1 MSDNKQNYL
10 DLLKHLNEFNN
21 MYSQFIQC
29 EYINI
34 NKNMPTP
41 LPTGYTNLI
50 DGKNAKCNTVPITK
64 DKLITK
70 YKNIIDLINV
80 IEKNNIPKPTTTILP
95 SVNSLQNKER
105 NIMKMRQDLDVKLNE
120 LNNVDDY
127 PSIKTSQFNLD
138 YITYMSLLFTLI
150 ILSIIIIF
158 MYFTPNAFTTSII

>member
-1 MSDNKQNYL
+1 MSDNKQKYL

-29 EYINI
+29 NYI
-34 NKNMPTP
+34 NKNKDIPTP

-50 DGKNAKCNTVPITK
+50 DGKRASCNTSTISET
-64 DKLITK
+64 DLTTK
-70 YKNIIDLINV
+70 YKKIMDLINT
-80 IEKNNIPKPTTTILP
+80 IETNNIPKPTTNNLP

-105 NIMKMRQDLDVKLNE
+105 NIMKIRQDLDVKLNE

-150 ILSIIIIF
+150 ILSMIIF
-158 MYFTPNAFTTSII
+158 MYLIPTAFAAPII